1 MIRTSGGCT
10 VQRLGKRSDRVFG
23 RKLEREREREQKRGM
38 KWEVEG
44 KRGNASPQTP
54 RRYETSHDISLFLL
68 YFVPLFHAI
77 LVTRSETLITQATG
91 FHVFPL
97 AISCRVFSRPRVFSS
112 RPIKYLI
119 VTALFA
125 ITLAGIGSRR
135 ILREKEDSH
144 PTPRS

>member
-23 RKLEREREREQKRGM
+23 RKLERERERESKKRGK

-44 KRGNASPQTP
+44 KRGNASPKTP
-54 RRYETSHDISLFLL
+54 RCYETPHDVSLFPLF
-68 YFVPLFHAI
+68 FVTLFHAI
-77 LVTRSETLITQATG
+77 LVTRSETLVTQATG

-97 AISCRVFSRPRVFSS
+97 QFLAESFLAHVFSR
-112 RPIKYLI
+112 LI

-125 ITLAGIGSRR
+125 IALAGIGSRR